1 MNENCLQYWGP
12 KTYSTFC
19 LSQYPAVHLQFTQ
32 IQPHFDYCSAIW
44 GNWCKTLDAKL
55 PKLQN
60 RVARVLTFSSY
71 DTSADYLFKLLG
83 WKKNWISN
91 ERFKELLWSINHLTA
106 LIISVLN
113 LWTVAAYQPI
123 HEETQRANFAFR
135 FLELNFKKKELQPY
149 AGAVLWNSIQWSSG
163 KLNPSESF
171 RVGCR
176 RYFS

>member
-1 MNENCLQYWGP
+1 MNISRNFINENCLQYWGP
-12 KTYSTFC
+12 KTYSTFFAS
-19 LSQYPAVHLQFTQ
+19 LSTLQFIYNSL

-71 DTSADYLFKLLG
+71 DTSTDYLFKLLAR
-83 WKKNWISN
+83 KKNWISY

-123 HEETQRANFAFR
+123 H
-135 FLELNFKKKELQPY
+135 
-149 AGAVLWNSIQWSSG
+149 
-163 KLNPSESF
+163 
-171 RVGCR
+171 
-176 RYFS
+176 